1 MPETYYVAYE
11 DEVGRT
17 RAATVTVL
25 DGPSLPI
32 ACPTVRKRL
41 KIRNFRTSTL
51 SLDDAVEGRPASAPA
66 DHP

>member
-11 DEVGRT
+11 DENGRT
-17 RAATVTVL
+17 HSATVTVL

-32 ACPTVRKRL
+32 ACQPPYKRL
-41 KIRNFRTSTL
+41 KIRNFRRSDV
-51 SLDDAVEGRPASAPA
+51 SLRDAVEDRPASDAV